1 MDDLGWFRCCIR
13 KESHWLSGQQCRTLA
28 SSGSVEERVA
38 HPRYLETNHSHPGPT
53 VFGFESMII
62 PTSSGWICF
71 FWALEGMERFDLSSH
86 FLVWLFSGVMSGG
99 GFMGYLY
106 GGLVPSAAERLTLGF
121 WCFLRRCQSTQLCMG
136 LPRLKSNALTWF
148 TYQNQNNLNAFDILG
163 TWTWIPYAIWFN
175 MFSCYLAKRNL
186 KSCSFW
192 NSFAQVSTVLDTGKF
207 VWALS
212 LSPSLRCVHSYPPF
226 TDDCIHTSFPIPAL
240 ADDLHKFTRPASFR
254 STPYRLFRRMP
265 R

>member
-1 MDDLGWFRCCIR
+1 
-13 KESHWLSGQQCRTLA
+13 
-28 SSGSVEERVA
+28 
-38 HPRYLETNHSHPGPT
+38 
-53 VFGFESMII
+53 
-62 PTSSGWICF
+62 
-71 FWALEGMERFDLSSH
+71 MERFDLSSH

-175 MFSCYLAKRNL
+175 MFSCHLAKRNL

-212 LSPSLRCVHSYPPF
+212 LSPSLRCVHSYILSNSCPGRWFAYIRLPR
-226 TDDCIHTSFPIPAL
+226 T
-240 ADDLHKFTRPASFR
+240 ASFR

-265 R
+265 LESCLEGVSVRRQGATPDRERESTVETVFPYKWMTSA